1 METHIVLL
9 APGCVNV
16 RVWATNEKQASEVAT
31 RAAEDLGLAWDGG
44 FWVDLARID
53 VIEPPVTR
61 YQVLEQ

>member
-1 METHIVLL
+1 MQTHIVLL

-16 RVWATNEKQASEVAT
+16 RVWATNEKQAKEVAT
-31 RAAEDLGLAWDGG
+31 RAAEDLGLAWDGE

-53 VIEPPVTR
+53 ETRPPASR